1 MGISKEQKG
10 RLKKVK
16 ATLLKEVNLTIL
28 DHLTSVNVRNNSDA
42 VGDQELL
49 NI

>member
-16 ATLLKEVNLTIL
+16 ATLLKEVNLTNL